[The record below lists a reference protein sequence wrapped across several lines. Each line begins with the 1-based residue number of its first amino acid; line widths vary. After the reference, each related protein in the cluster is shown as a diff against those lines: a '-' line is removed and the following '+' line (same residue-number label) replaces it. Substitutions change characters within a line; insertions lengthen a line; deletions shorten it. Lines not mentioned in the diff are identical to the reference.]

1 MRMRTKPLDLELRRP
16 FRIAR
21 GTQYQARNLLVEIE
35 AGDEL
40 IGIGEAG
47 PDSTG
52 YYGETRATM
61 QAALEIFADVLG
73 DDPLLVEDIIAALD
87 RTLFHGNTAAKSAVD
102 MALYDL
108 AGKILGVPLYRLLGL
123 NPARAPVTSFTI
135 SIDSPEEMARQA
147 AAAALQYSILKIKVG
162 TPQDLEMVRAIRAVT
177 DATLRVDA
185 NAAWDPKEA
194 IRIIEALAPY
204 GIELVEQPVAAGDFE
219 GLRLVRERS
228 PIPIIADES
237 CVTLA
242 DVPRLAGCVDGINIK
257 LAKCG
262 GLRNAVAM
270 IHAARAHHLGV
281 MLGCMVSSSLAITAA
296 AHLAPLVDFAD
307 LDGALLL
314 ANDPFQGVRFEQG
327 RIMLPETP
335 GLGVVARTQGPEP
348 TDSSHAPV
356 ELID

>member
-1 MRMRTKPLDLELRRP
+1 MHMRTTSLDLELRRP

-21 GTQYQARNLLVEIE
+21 GVLYQARNLQVEIS
-35 AGDEL
+35 DSDL
-40 IGIGEAG
+40 SGIGEAG

-61 QAALEIFADVLG
+61 QAALESFAGALG
-73 DDPLLVEDIIAALD
+73 DDPLLIEDVITELD

-108 AGKILGVPLYRLLGL
+108 AGKVLGVPVYRLLGL

-147 AAAALQYSILKIKVG
+147 ALAAEQYSILKIKVG
-162 TPQDLEMVRAIRAVT
+162 TAADIEMVRAIREVT
-177 DATLRVDA
+177 TATLRVDA
-185 NAAWDPKEA
+185 NAAWNPKEA
-194 IRIIEALAPY
+194 VRAVEALAPY
-204 GIELVEQPVAAGDFE
+204 GIELIEQPVAADDLD

-237 CVTLA
+237 CVMPE

-262 GLRNAVAM
+262 GLRNALKM
-270 IHAARAHHLGV
+270 IHVARAHHLAV
-281 MLGCMVSSSLAITAA
+281 MLGCMVSSTLAITAA
-296 AHLAPLVDFAD
+296 AQLAPLVDYAD

-314 ANDPFQGVRFEQG
+314 ANDPFQGVRFDAG
-327 RIMLPETP
+327 RILLPEAP
-335 GLGVVARTQGPEP
+335 GLGVVPRTQDLGAAATNQAPEK
-348 TDSSHAPV
+348 SV
-356 ELID
+356 N

>member
-1 MRMRTKPLDLELRRP
+1 MHMRTTPLDLDLRRP

-21 GTQYQARNLLVEIE
+21 GVLYQARNLQVEISE
-35 AGDEL
+35 GNL
-40 IGIGEAG
+40 SGIGEAG

-52 YYGETRATM
+52 YYGETQTTM
-61 QAALEIFADVLG
+61 QAALEVFAGALG
-73 DDPLLVEDIIAALD
+73 KDPLLMEDIVAELD
-87 RTLFHGNTAAKSAVD
+87 RTLYHGNTAAKSAVD

-108 AGKILGVPLYRLLGL
+108 CGKILGVPVYRLLGL
-123 NPARAPVTSFTI
+123 NPAQAPVTSFTI

-147 AAAALQYSILKIKVG
+147 AAASLQYGVLKIKVG
-162 TPQDLEMVRAIRAVT
+162 TAADVEMVRAIREVT
-177 DATLRVDA
+177 AATLRVDA

-194 IRIIEALAPY
+194 VRAVEALAPY
-204 GIELVEQPVAAGDFE
+204 GIELVEQPVAAHDLD

-228 PIPIIADES
+228 PIPIFADES
-237 CVTLA
+237 CVTPE

-262 GLRNAVAM
+262 GLRNALKM
-270 IHAARAHHLGV
+270 IHVARAHHLEV

-314 ANDPFQGVRFEQG
+314 ADDPFQGVRFEKG
-327 RIMLPETP
+327 RIILPDTP
-335 GLGVVARTQGPEP
+335 GLGVVPRAQGSDPAA
-348 TDSSHAPV
+348 TRHAPV